1 MRTTAAATP
10 PRSRRN
16 AGRAFSP
23 ASGAASAR
31 IISTQAPT
39 IGLDCNT
46 SEKANSEDEYL
57 EDEVR
62 HIDYDTL
69 AGSLDMEW
77 LDVRMGHLQI
87 IEAVEATDNNPQ
99 PTRARARALDVA
111 RRGPPRGSQPWPRR
125 SWERG
130 APDPP
135 TITKALVEAIEA
147 QDVMAHP
154 DAPVPPAAAGFLR
167 DLSAWHEKLVQYFK
181 LSATSLAMNLR
192 NAALRIQKRI
202 SFLPRDRVA
211 SIMNII
217 LKGYMMPLTSEP
229 PAFHRAANG
238 PDLSTYKAEAW
249 AALSKDISHGAII
262 PCNLAADGKPH
273 IVSPVRT
280 APKGWKKKERR
291 FIINLRFLNQ
301 FIPEW
306 ESSCELETLSQIRN
320 YLSYPPT
327 VSDNAWFLSMDMA
340 SGYHNIRIHKDQWR
354 LLGIALHVSE
364 LPPEAVEFLR
374 ANYPESEDVASATFY
389 FLTVALPFGLGPSCR
404 VFSEV
409 ATAFSAT
416 WRRHEVCNRPV
427 RLSSYIDDYLPV
439 APGVRAALILSIE
452 LVYEFTA
459 VGITLNIAKCR
470 LAPATRVKYLGI
482 IINSR
487 TGRFSLPSSRVER
500 MNAQLDQLAFLT
512 RDHDSVPAR
521 LVAQFVGLLWAA
533 TPCCPR
539 AVSVMARG
547 MISVLTKAMRRS
559 VWNPRH
565 NSRGRGRLDVSST
578 FSLKRILAAFWDG
591 DVQWTTEAEAD
602 LLFWCRVDFANLSA
616 PISADTLAVML
627 ENVYLDPS
635 AFDLSGISFLAS
647 DASETACGGGHVL
660 AGGGGG
666 DGPGG
671 FRLDPSAAFFSP
683 LARRLLDTASAIR
696 EAVAILW
703 MLRALERSLLRRVVV
718 FCDSLTTCRA
728 IVRGSRSV
736 QLHAVVRDIFIWC
749 LRRRVVLF
757 PCWVPRTSR
766 LIDAADQRSRWI
778 DTYDDR
784 SPPEVFWT
792 ANELSLRVWGD
803 ELSFDRQASHLN
815 VMPPGSSRSLP
826 FNALWQQP
834 GCQGVDMFAQPRESW
849 QRHLNFIHPARPTT
863 GRVLSFLPFV
873 GARAIVVFPAGLDTG
888 SWWANWARSGGPGVL
903 VRITVESFVI
913 LAVDHSGSITRAPSS
928 SCGPDMLSTRMIIVV
943 LASRPTNPP
952 STHDYRDRA

>member
-10 PRSRRN
+10 PRGRRN

-217 LKGYMMPLTSEP
+217 LKGYMIPLTSEP

-389 FLTVALPFGLGPSCR
+389 FLTVALPFGLGPSCA
-404 VFSEV
+404 VFSDV
-409 ATAFSAT
+409 VTALAAA
-416 WRRHEVCNRPV
+416 WRRHSVCGLPV
-427 RLSSYIDDYLPV
+427 RLSTYIDDVLGV
-439 APGVRAALILSIE
+439 AHSVRAALILAIE
-452 LVYEFTA
+452 VTYELSAAGLTA
-459 VGITLNIAKCR
+459 AVLKCR
-470 LAPATRVKYLGI
+470 LGAATLVKYLGMI
-482 IINSR
+482 ID
-487 TGRFSLPSSRVER
+487 GRRGVFRLPASRVQRIRLQLHEMHDATR
-500 MNAQLDQLAFLT
+500 TRGWIPARSVAQL
-512 RDHDSVPAR
+512 
-521 LVAQFVGLLWAA
+521 VGLLWAI

-539 AVSVMARG
+539 AVCVMARG
-547 MISVLTKAMRRS
+547 LV
-559 VWNPRH
+559 V
-565 NSRGRGRLDVSST
+565 
-578 FSLKRILAAFWDG
+578 ILC
-591 DVQWTTEAEAD
+591 AEK
-602 LLFWCRVDFANLSA
+602 C
-616 PISADTLAVML
+616 M
-627 ENVYLDPS
+627 
-635 AFDLSGISFLAS
+635 
-647 DASETACGGGHVL
+647 
-660 AGGGGG
+660 
-666 DGPGG
+666 
-671 FRLDPSAAFFSP
+671 
-683 LARRLLDTASAIR
+683 
-696 EAVAILW
+696 
-703 MLRALERSLLRRVVV
+703 VVV
-718 FCDSLTTCRA
+718 
-728 IVRGSRSV
+728 
-736 QLHAVVRDIFIWC
+736 
-749 LRRRVVLF
+749 
-757 PCWVPRTSR
+757 
-766 LIDAADQRSRWI
+766 
-778 DTYDDR
+778 
-784 SPPEVFWT
+784 
-792 ANELSLRVWGD
+792 
-803 ELSFDRQASHLN
+803 
-815 VMPPGSSRSLP
+815 
-826 FNALWQQP
+826 
-834 GCQGVDMFAQPRESW
+834 
-849 QRHLNFIHPARPTT
+849 
-863 GRVLSFLPFV
+863 
-873 GARAIVVFPAGLDTG
+873 
-888 SWWANWARSGGPGVL
+888 PGVTL
-903 VRITVESFVI
+903 V
-913 LAVDHSGSITRAPSS
+913 AVGRAP
-928 SCGPDMLSTRMIIVV
+928 
-943 LASRPTNPP
+943 AP
-952 STHDYRDRA
+952 SQSNDC